1 MRFNSLAFR
10 LFAASALWTL
20 IVLPIT
26 GWVLNSIYRQEVER
40 VFDLRLD
47 TAWWALV
54 NLSVGPGE
62 SSPREPAASAF
73 GDPSY
78 NVRFSGWYWQISS
91 ADAGADPPTV
101 LISPSLQGEHLS
113 FPASSA
119 PGTPGAAY
127 EIADGIGPQGERV
140 RYCSKVITFGQGP
153 AAKHYRYIVT
163 GNLTETDVTLLR
175 FRGTLILA
183 LTLLGAG
190 LVSATLFQVRYG
202 LRPLRAIEQGLGDI
216 RSGKAMRLEGEFP
229 TEIVPL
235 QRELNALLKSNQ
247 DVIERART
255 HVGNLAH
262 ALKTPLSVLTNEAAS
277 DQSQLGRKVA
287 EQTKIMRDQVQHHL
301 DRARMVAR
309 TGTLGGVTDVK
320 PIVDAL
326 ARVLGRIHAEK
337 GLRIA
342 ANCEDGL
349 AFQGEK
355 QDLEEMLG
363 NLMDNACKWA
373 KTQIQIKA
381 ARASPAKRGDPAA
394 FILEV
399 ADDGPGLSDTER
411 AEAKQRGKRLD
422 ESKPGSG
429 LGLSIVSELAG
440 LYNGRLDLDLATLGG
455 LSARLTLP
463 AASGHSPQAKTGV

>member
-1 MRFNSLAFR
+1 MRLNSLAFR

-20 IVLPIT
+20 FVLPVT

-54 NLSVGPGE
+54 NLSVSPGAE
-62 SSPREPAASAF
+62 TPREPAATAF

-78 NVRFSGWYWQISS
+78 NVRFSGWYWQIESV
-91 ADAGADPPTV
+91 DAGQAPAML
-101 LISPSLQGEHLS
+101 LISPSLQGEHLA
-113 FPASSA
+113 FPAQTA
-119 PGTPGAAY
+119 ANPDAAY
-127 EIADGIGPQGERV
+127 GSADGRGPQGERI
-140 RYCSKVITFGQGP
+140 RMFSKVITFGQGP
-153 AAKHYRYIVT
+153 AARRYRYIVT
-163 GNLTETDVTLLR
+163 GNLTEADVTLQR

-190 LVSATLFQVRYG
+190 LVGATLFQVRYG
-202 LRPLRAIEQGLGDI
+202 LRPLRAIERGLGDI

-229 TEIVPL
+229 SEIVPL

-262 ALKTPLSVLTNEAAS
+262 ALKTPLSVLTNEART
-277 DQSQLGRKVA
+277 DQSPFGRKVA
-287 EQTKIMRDQVQHHL
+287 EQTTIMRDQVQHHL

-309 TGTLGGVTDVK
+309 TGTLGGVTEVK
-320 PIVDAL
+320 PVLDAL
-326 ARVLGRIHAEK
+326 TRVLGRIHGEK
-337 GLRIA
+337 GLQLA
-342 ANCEDGL
+342 ANCEDKL
-349 AFQGEK
+349 SFQGEK

-373 KTQIQIKA
+373 KSRIEVT
-381 ARASPAKRGDPAA
+381 ASRVPGAKRGEPATLN
-394 FILEV
+394 ITVE
-399 ADDGPGLSDTER
+399 DDGPGLGDAER
-411 AEAKQRGKRLD
+411 ADAKQRGKRLD

-429 LGLSIVSELAG
+429 LGLSIVTDLAG
-440 LYNGRLDLDLATLGG
+440 LYRGRFELDRAKLGG
-455 LSARLTLP
+455 LCARLTLP
-463 AASGHSPQAKTGV
+463 AA

>member
-1 MRFNSLAFR
+1 MRLNSLAFR

-20 IVLPIT
+20 FVLPVT

-54 NLSVGPGE
+54 NLSVGPG
-62 SSPREPAASAF
+62 STTPKEPAATAF

-78 NVRFSGWYWQISS
+78 DVRFSGWYWQISP
-91 ADAGADPPTV
+91 ADPGDASPV
-101 LISPSLQGEHLS
+101 LISSSLQGEHLV
-113 FPASSA
+113 FPASA
-119 PGTPGAAY
+119 ATNTPGASYA
-127 EIADGIGPQGERV
+127 IADSTGPQGEQIRLF
-140 RYCSKVITFGQGP
+140 SKVLTFGEGL
-153 AAKHYRYIVT
+153 AAKHYRYIVS
-163 GNLTETDVTLLR
+163 GNLTEADVTLLR

-183 LTLLGAG
+183 LTLLGVG
-190 LVSATLFQVRYG
+190 LVFATLFQVRYG

-216 RSGKAMRLEGEFP
+216 RSGKAMRLEGEYP

-262 ALKTPLSVLTNEAAS
+262 ALKTPLSVLTNEANADRS
-277 DQSQLGRKVA
+277 PLGRKVT
-287 EQTKIMRDQVQHHL
+287 EQTRIMHDQVQHHL

-309 TGTLGGVTDVK
+309 TGTLGGVTEVK
-320 PIVDAL
+320 PVVEAL
-326 ARVLGRIHAEK
+326 ARVLGRIHGEK
-337 GLRIA
+337 GLTITA
-342 ANCEDGL
+342 TCEDAL
-349 AFQGEK
+349 SFQGEK

-373 KTQIQIKA
+373 KMRIEIKA
-381 ARASPAKRGDPAA
+381 AGGAPAKRGEPATLT
-394 FILEV
+394 IEV

-411 AEAKQRGKRLD
+411 ADAKQRGKRLD

-440 LYNGRLDLDLATLGG
+440 LYNGRFDLDRAESGG

-463 AASGHSPQAKTGV
+463 AASSHRA